1 MKRILLICL
10 SLFTSFALNAQ
21 SDNEIYY
28 FDRSNSTVEFDFKKI
43 NDYYERLHLLYNIS
57 NDNRFV
63 MTSSDEHG
71 LFYISNNDEIIDR
84 NSFKET
90 FETFYHDC
98 YSDFRMLDKNEISE
112 LERTWRNNVSNM
124 DIVSLMM
131 DIMMRSAPRGNNDS
145 CYKAEPFCTDNGLYT
160 FQAMTGDNH
169 PSESG
174 PAYSCL
180 QSQPCPSW
188 YYMKISTP
196 GAFSIHMMGK
206 DGNTERDID
215 YCCWGPFD
223 DPVDPCPHNP
233 GPHQNGLTA
242 SKVVSCSYS
251 SSYDEHCQI
260 PSASETGD
268 YYILIITNYSRARC
282 VITFEKEPGSGP
294 GTTDCSIM
302 PPVMEYSDACYG
314 NTLHLSAH
322 EVSNAQYSW
331 TGPDGFTSNL
341 REPHIDNVTFAN
353 SGTYSCTVT
362 VPGQGTSEPMT
373 LDIEILPELHA
384 NFIVSDAAPGIP
396 TQFTG
401 TETTIPAGNT
411 NKITSRTWDF
421 GDGSPEVSGANP
433 THVYTTPGTYNVT
446 YTIVAENATGGTCE
460 DSKTIP
466 VTVEC
471 SIMPPVIEYN
481 DACHGSTLHL
491 SAQYVDGVSYSWTG
505 PNGFTSTLREPQ
517 INNVTFANSGTYSC
531 AISISES
538 CSSDPMTLDI
548 EILPELNA
556 DFTVAGAAPG
566 APTQFTGTETTY
578 PAGYTNK
585 ITSRT
590 WDFGDGSTT
599 ATGINPTHVYTDPGT
614 YNVTYTIVAENET
627 GWSCEDTKTIPITV
641 TNNLSTVVSSNDSD
655 LCEGESTTLRANVS
669 GGTQNYTYTWTP
681 TQSLN
686 NPNIAAPTATPTETT
701 TYKCVVSDGYDEVE
715 DECTVTVHPKY
726 NASTTIDETSCD
738 PYVIDYYNIQTHQ
751 WDQMV
756 FSYSYDGIINLT
768 TVNGCDSLAIDMHFV
783 KLDQANVPLIN
794 DDEDGRKEVMPGSS
808 WMPLQYKFEIG
819 DITGGGVEQGMP
831 VEYNW
836 SITYHVDWTGIDNT
850 GTWLLQGNGTN
861 EVSLLVLGAGN
872 ATINCDVTTACGTT
886 HREIFV
892 YTDLYGVDE
901 NEGEEYVSIYPNP
914 ANTSLHIDFDKSVNS
929 EGISI
934 KIYNTAGSLA
944 DEFTTSTSTVERS
957 IQNLSD
963 GLYFIKISGN
973 DLNVIK
979 RLTVVK

>member
-10 SLFTSFALNAQ
+10 SLFNSFALNAQ

-57 NDNRFV
+57 NDDRFV

-322 EVSNAQYSW
+322 EVSNASYSW
-331 TGPDGFTSNL
+331 TGPNGFTSSL

-362 VPGQGTSEPMT
+362 VPGQGTSDPMT

-384 NFIVSDAAPGIP
+384 DFTVAGAAPGAP
-396 TQFTG
+396 AQFTG
-401 TETTIPAGNT
+401 TETTYPAGCT

-421 GDGSPEVSGANP
+421 GDGGTTATGTNP
-433 THVYTTPGTYNVT
+433 THVYTNPGTY
-446 YTIVAENATGGTCE
+446 E
-460 DSKTIP
+460 
-466 VTVEC
+466 
-471 SIMPPVIEYN
+471 
-481 DACHGSTLHL
+481 
-491 SAQYVDGVSYSWTG
+491 
-505 PNGFTSTLREPQ
+505 
-517 INNVTFANSGTYSC
+517 
-531 AISISES
+531 
-538 CSSDPMTLDI
+538 
-548 EILPELNA
+548 
-556 DFTVAGAAPG
+556 
-566 APTQFTGTETTY
+566 
-578 PAGYTNK
+578 
-585 ITSRT
+585 
-590 WDFGDGSTT
+590 
-599 ATGINPTHVYTDPGT
+599 
-614 YNVTYTIVAENET
+614 VTYTIVAENET
-627 GWSCEDTKTIPITV
+627 GWSCEDTKTMPITV
-641 TNNLSTVVSSNDSD
+641 SNNLAAAVSSDDSE

-681 TQSLN
+681 AQSLN
-686 NPNIAAPTATPTETT
+686 NPNTAAPTATPTETT
-701 TYKCVVSDGYDEVE
+701 TYKCVVSDGYSEAE
-715 DECTVTVHPKY
+715 GECTVTVHPKY
-726 NASTTIDETSCD
+726 NASTTVDETSCD

-756 FSYSYDGIINLT
+756 FNHSYDGIIDLT
-768 TVNGCDSLAIDMHFV
+768 TTHGCDSLSIDLHFV

-794 DDEDGRKEVMPGSS
+794 DDEDRRKEVMPGSS

-819 DITGGGVEQGMP
+819 DITGGGVEQGIP

-850 GTWLLQGNGTN
+850 ETWLLQGNGTN

-892 YTDLYGVDE
+892 YTELYGVDE

-914 ANTSLHIDFDKSVNS
+914 ANTLLHIDFDKSVNS

-934 KIYNTAGSLA
+934 KIYSATGSLV
-944 DEFTTSTSTVERS
+944 DELTTSGSTVERS

-973 DLNVIK
+973 DLNVIR

>member
-1 MKRILLICL
+1 MTKKFLLLLVSIFSFLPLMAQDEIVRRDSSCSYDLDISLIDLFEKRTFVISRITEDPR
-10 SLFTSFALNAQ
+10 FM
-21 SDNEIYY
+21 I
-28 FDRSNSTVEFDFKKI
+28 TVGEGEGVFSI
-43 NDYYERLHLLYNIS
+43 
-57 NDNRFV
+57 
-63 MTSSDEHG
+63 TSSPEYENID
-71 LFYISNNDEIIDR
+71 FYDVFSEFLNETCGDFDILTKVEAAEIFDIDKAKLPEYLLT
-84 NSFKET
+84 N
-90 FETFYHDC
+90 
-98 YSDFRMLDKNEISE
+98 
-112 LERTWRNNVSNM
+112 
-124 DIVSLMM
+124 LMM
-131 DIMMRSAPRGNNDS
+131 GSINRDGNGLCS
-145 CYKAEPFCTDNGLYT
+145 GALPFCTDVGLYQ
-160 FQAMTGDNH
+160 FPAGVNTG
-169 PSESG
+169 SG
-174 PAYSCL
+174 EHGPCYDLNKGTAACLHSTPNPA
-180 QSQPCPSW
+180 W
-188 YYMKISTP
+188 YYMRIDQPGNINIYMYSTP
-196 GAFSIHMMGK
+196 SY
-206 DGNTERDID
+206 DID
-215 YCCWGPFD
+215 FICWGPFD
-223 DPVDPCPHNP
+223 DYLEPCPHN
-233 GPHQNGLTA
+233 GTTLLTCD
-242 SKVVSCSYS
+242 KVVSCSYS
-251 SSYDEHCQI
+251 EDPTETCQI
-260 PSASETGD
+260 PNSAQTGE
-268 YYILIITNYSRARC
+268 YYILLITNYSNQHC
-282 VITFEKEPGSGP
+282 NINFSKTSGS

-331 TGPDGFTSNL
+331 TGPNGFTSSL

-362 VPGQGTSEPMT
+362 IPGQGTSDPMT

-384 NFIVSDAAPGIP
+384 DFTVAGAAPGIP

-401 TETTIPAGNT
+401 TETTTPAGNT

-421 GDGSPEVSGANP
+421 GDGSTAATGTNP
-433 THVYTTPGTYNVT
+433 THVYTNPGTYNVT
-446 YTIVAENATGGTCE
+446 YTIVAENETGWLCE
-460 DSKTIP
+460 DTKTVP

-471 SIMPPVIEYN
+471 SIMPPVIEYS

-505 PNGFTSTLREPQ
+505 PNGFTSSLREPY
-517 INNVTFANSGTYSC
+517 IDNVTFANSGTYSC
-531 AISISES
+531 ATSISEL

-548 EILPELNA
+548 EILPELHA
-556 DFTVAGAAPG
+556 DFTVSGAAPG
-566 APTQFTGTETTY
+566 IPTQFTGTETTT
-578 PAGYTNK
+578 PAGNTNK

-590 WDFGDGSTT
+590 WDFGDGSTA
-599 ATGINPTHVYTDPGT
+599 ATGTNPTHVYTNPGT

-627 GWSCEDTKTIPITV
+627 DWLCEDTKTIPITV
-641 TNNLSTVVSSNDSD
+641 TNNLSTVVSSNDSE

-681 TQSLN
+681 AQSLN
-686 NPNIAAPTATPTETT
+686 NPNIATPTATPTETT

-726 NASTTIDETSCD
+726 NASTTVDETSCD

-794 DDEDGRKEVMPGSS
+794 DDEDRRKEVMPGSS

-934 KIYNTAGSLA
+934 KIYNTAGSLV